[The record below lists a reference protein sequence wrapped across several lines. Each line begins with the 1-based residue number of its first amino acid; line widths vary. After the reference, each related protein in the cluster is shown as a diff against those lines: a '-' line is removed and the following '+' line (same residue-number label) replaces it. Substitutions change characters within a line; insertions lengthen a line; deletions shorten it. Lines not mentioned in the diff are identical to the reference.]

1 MLLATSKYKPKQ
13 FRNNV
18 VLDQLAINLKING
31 KKYIERLTISLPLM
45 VVVKCHGP
53 SFSWI

>member
-45 VVVKCHGP
+45 VVVKCHDP